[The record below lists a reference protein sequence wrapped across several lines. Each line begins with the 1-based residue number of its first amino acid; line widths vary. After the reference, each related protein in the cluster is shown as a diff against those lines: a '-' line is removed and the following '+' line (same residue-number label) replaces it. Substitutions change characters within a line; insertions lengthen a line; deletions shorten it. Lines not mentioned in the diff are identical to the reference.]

1 MRTLITHGTIV
12 TASETSAG
20 NVLVDGERV
29 VSVRAA
35 ADEPADRTIDAAHKL
50 VLPGGIDV
58 HTHLDLP
65 VGDFSS
71 ADDFESGTAA
81 AACGGTTTVIDYA
94 TQFRGQTLRQALD
107 RWHGKAD
114 GKAAIDYAF
123 HLAITQL
130 TASVEAEI
138 ERVARDGVTSFKVYM
153 AYVGTLMLDDAAIAR
168 VLAAAARA
176 GGLVCVHAED
186 GPAIAELVRRALA
199 EGRTAPRFHAVTRPV
214 SLERDAVARAVRLA
228 KAAGASLYVVHLSSA
243 DGLEEIRRARA
254 RGVPVFAETCPQ
266 YLLLSDEVYQAPG
279 MEGAKYVM
287 SPPLRPSWHQNA
299 LWAGL
304 AAGDVQ
310 VVATDHCPF
319 SLADKERGQGDFSRI
334 PSGAPGIETRMSLIY
349 DAGVA
354 GKRLTLNRFVEVVA
368 TAPAKIF
375 GLYPKKGTIAA
386 GADADLVIFDP
397 RRTADLSAAAH
408 HMRVDYSLYEGRRV
422 TGVVETVL
430 SRGQVVVE
438 NGTFVGRK
446 GHGQFVR
453 RAGAAGAV

>member
-12 TASETSAG
+12 TASETYAG
-20 NVLVDGERV
+20 NVLIDGERV
-29 VSVRAA
+29 ASTRAA
-35 ADEPADRTIDAAHKL
+35 AEEPADRTIDAARKL

-71 ADDFESGTAA
+71 ADDFESGTVA
-81 AACGGTTTVIDYA
+81 AACGGTTTIIDYA

-107 RWHGKAD
+107 RWHEKAD

-138 ERVARDGVTSFKVYM
+138 DRVVGDGVTSFKVYM
-153 AYVGTLMLDDAAIAR
+153 AYPGTLMLDDAAISR
-168 VLAAAARA
+168 VLASAARA

-186 GPAIAELVRRALA
+186 GLAIAELVARALA

-228 KAAGASLYVVHLSSA
+228 KAAGAPLYVVHLSSA

-254 RGVPVFAETCPQ
+254 RGAPVFAETCPQ
-266 YLLLSDEVYQAPG
+266 YLLLSDEVYQTPG

-287 SPPLRPSWHQNA
+287 SPPLRPPWHQNA

-310 VVATDHCPF
+310 VIATDHCPF
-319 SLADKERGQGDFSRI
+319 SLADKERGRGDFSRI
-334 PSGAPGIETRMSLIY
+334 PSGAPGIETRMSLVH

-368 TAPAKIF
+368 TSPAKIF

-397 RRTADLSAAAH
+397 RRTVDLSAAAH

-438 NGTFVGRK
+438 NGSFVGRK

-453 RAGAAGAV
+453 RARAAGEV